1 MVNISSR
8 HTLNRATSYSFTFVT
23 LAITTTLT
31 AIACGGNELEI
42 NPVEDAADTVLF
54 ERGDEAMAN
63 ENWTRAREY
72 FETIRDNYPQSVL
85 RDQSRLR
92 IIDTYE
98 GENNE
103 VAYASALTELRE
115 FQRLYP
121 PTHELAPVAQFKI
134 AMVFYNQMKRPE
146 REQTQTRAAIYEF
159 EQFISDYSESADP
172 EMLTEARTKLREA
185 RDRLSEASFIVGR
198 FYYRIKNYLG
208 AMDRFREILDDDPG
222 YTRRDMVYY
231 YLADSLNINGFDNE
245 ALPMFERLVSE
256 YPESEYVSEATQQ
269 ITSLKTELELED
281 R

>member
-1 MVNISSR
+1 MANITFRQVLGRALRRQGPSVTVAMVLTI
-8 HTLNRATSYSFTFVT
+8 
-23 LAITTTLT
+23 T
-31 AIACGGNELEI
+31 AIGCGGNDLEV

-54 ERGDEAMAN
+54 ERGEQAMVD

-72 FETIRDNYPQSVL
+72 FETIRDNYPQSLL
-85 RDQSRLR
+85 RDQARLR

-103 VAYASALTELRE
+103 VAYSSALTELRE

-121 PTHELAPVAQFKI
+121 PTHELAAIAQFKI

-172 EMLTEARTKLREA
+172 EMITEARAKLRES

-222 YTRRDMVYY
+222 YTRRDVVYY

-245 ALPMFERLVSE
+245 ALPMFERLIS
-256 YPESEYVSEATQQ
+256 
-269 ITSLKTELELED
+269 
-281 R
+281 

>member
-1 MVNISSR
+1 MANITFRHVLSR
-8 HTLNRATSYSFTFVT
+8 ARRYKRISVSVAAV
-23 LAITTTLT
+23 ITIT
-31 AIACGGNELEI
+31 AVGCGGNELEL
-42 NPVEDAADTVLF
+42 NPIEDAADTVRF
-54 ERGDEAMAN
+54 KRGEEALAD
-63 ENWTRAREY
+63 ENWNRAREY
-72 FETIRDNYPQSVL
+72 FVTIRDNYPQSLL
-85 RDQSRLR
+85 RDQARLR

-103 VAYASALTELRE
+103 VAYTSALTELRE

-121 PTHELAPVAQFKI
+121 PTHELAPIAQFKI

-159 EQFISDYSESADP
+159 EQFISDYSETADA
-172 EMLTEARTKLREA
+172 EMITDARAKLRES

-198 FYYRIKNYLG
+198 FYYRIRNYLG

-222 YTRRDMVYY
+222 YTRRDVVYY
-231 YLADSLNINGFDNE
+231 YLADSLAINGFDNE

-256 YPESEYVSEATQQ
+256 FPDSEYVSEATQQ

>member
-1 MVNISSR
+1 MANITFRHVLSR
-8 HTLNRATSYSFTFVT
+8 ARRYKRISVSVAAV
-23 LAITTTLT
+23 ITIT
-31 AIACGGNELEI
+31 AIGCGGNELEL
-42 NPVEDAADTVLF
+42 NPIEDAADTVLF
-54 ERGDEAMAN
+54 ERGEEALAD
-63 ENWTRAREY
+63 ENWNRAREY
-72 FETIRDNYPQSVL
+72 FVTIRDNYPQSLL
-85 RDQSRLR
+85 RDQARLR

-103 VAYASALTELRE
+103 VAYTSALTELRE

-121 PTHELAPVAQFKI
+121 PTHELAPLAQFKI

-159 EQFISDYSESADP
+159 EQFISDYSETADA
-172 EMLTEARTKLREA
+172 EMITDARAKLRES

-198 FYYRIKNYLG
+198 FYYRIRNYLG

-222 YTRRDMVYY
+222 YTRRDVVYY
-231 YLADSLNINGFDNE
+231 YLADSLAINGFDNE
-245 ALPMFERLVSE
+245 ALPMFERLISE
-256 YPESEYVSEATQQ
+256 FPDSEYVSEATQQ